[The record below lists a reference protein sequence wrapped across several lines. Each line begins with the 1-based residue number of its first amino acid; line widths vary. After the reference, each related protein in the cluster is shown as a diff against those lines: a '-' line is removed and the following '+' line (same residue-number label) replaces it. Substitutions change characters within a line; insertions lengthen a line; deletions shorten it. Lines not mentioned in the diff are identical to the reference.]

1 LRKNESLRKRVEQN
15 LADIKSSPK
24 LVRSFFRAPSVAYT
38 MY

>member
-15 LADIKSSPK
+15 LAAIKSSPK
-24 LVRSFFRAPSVAYT
+24 LVRSFFHAKTVAYT